1 MLQLM
6 IDSATYGDTGTYA
19 GDITISDVKFGK
31 LPAEEGGEEGG
42 ETPSEDLIT
51 KNISEISGATANG
64 TQVSTMKFDD
74 VVTLTASAGSNNGKV
89 YSDGAEW
96 RFYQSETGTLT
107 VTAKEGYTLEKIKVT
122 YTNKNSGSL
131 MIGNAALES
140 DSIADVSGNS
150 VVLTVGNTG
159 TATNGQAKITAIS
172 LKYKA
177 N

>member
-1 MLQLM
+1 MAQ
-6 IDSATYGDTGTYA
+6 YGKIFNYEAPSEG
-19 GDITISDVKFGK
+19 GDEGG
-31 LPAEEGGEEGG
+31 EEGGDEGG

-51 KNISEISGATANG
+51 KNISEISGVTANG

-74 VVTLTASAGSNNGKV
+74 VVTLTASDSGNNGKV

-96 RFYQSETGTLT
+96 RFYQSDNGTLT

-122 YTNKNSGSL
+122 YTVSKTGIL
-131 MIGNAALES
+131 MLGDAQLAS

-150 VVLTVGNTG
+150 VVLSVGNTG
-159 TATNGQAKITAIS
+159 TATNGQVKITAIS

>member
-1 MLQLM
+1 
-6 IDSATYGDTGTYA
+6 
-19 GDITISDVKFGK
+19 
-31 LPAEEGGEEGG
+31 
-42 ETPSEDLIT
+42 
-51 KNISEISGATANG
+51 
-64 TQVSTMKFDD
+64 
-74 VVTLTASAGSNNGKV
+74 
-89 YSDGAEW
+89 
-96 RFYQSETGTLT
+96 
-107 VTAKEGYTLEKIKVT
+107 
-122 YTNKNSGSL
+122 